1 MFNKRKT
8 KKQEIK
14 ELIELRNLTQSKID
28 EYKELELSIHK
39 QLDELYET
47 IDIAKNYL
55 ALCGINE
62 KDLERIM
69 IKNRLKVVD
78 KGR

>member
-14 ELIELRNLTQSKID
+14 DLIELKKSTQSKID
-28 EYKELELSIHK
+28 EFKKLELRIHR
-39 QLDELYET
+39 QMDELYET
-47 IDIAKNYL
+47 IDEAKRYL

-62 KDLERIM
+62 KDLERILM
-69 IKNRLKVVD
+69 KNRLKIV
-78 KGR
+78 K